1 MNKSAETGKKQN
13 GFEKSVR
20 WFQAANI
27 GAIAVEAALAV
38 AVPPVA
44 PAMKALIGFN
54 VLQLAGAE
62 VALQAYKGHR
72 RRKSTKTGASNARLG
87 YAT

>member
-1 MNKSAETGKKQN
+1 MSKSAETTGKKR
-13 GFEKSVR
+13 GFER
-20 WFQAANI
+20 GIRLFQAFNI
-27 GAIAVEAALAV
+27 GAVAVEAALATV
-38 AVPPVA
+38 APVVA

-62 VALQAYKGHR
+62 VAVQAYKSHR
-72 RRKSTKTGASNARLG
+72 RRKKAQSSVTNAKLG